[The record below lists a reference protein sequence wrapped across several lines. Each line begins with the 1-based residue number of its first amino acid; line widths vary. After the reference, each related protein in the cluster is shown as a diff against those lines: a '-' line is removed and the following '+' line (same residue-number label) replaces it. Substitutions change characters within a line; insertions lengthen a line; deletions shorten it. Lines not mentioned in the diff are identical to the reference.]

1 MKKLLF
7 VDTNIWLDFYRV
19 RTEAGLV
26 LLNHL
31 DAIRDQ
37 LVMTYQVEM
46 EFKKH
51 RQEAILEGFKALQSP
66 SAVQRPGLFSD
77 AKSAKALQKDLKNAE
92 KRVNTLKQRMRRALD
107 RPSVDD
113 PVYKVC
119 QRCFHKE
126 DNLTL
131 SRATKCK
138 KQIRRLAFRRFI
150 SGYPPR
156 KKNDTSIGDAF
167 NWEWIIRCAID
178 HSAEIHIAS
187 RDSDYGVTF
196 EGKSYINDQLLQEFK
211 ERVSKQRVIKLHTKL
226 SDALKHFEVEITP
239 EEETEENQIIF
250 DETVDSAPS
259 LKHEDMAELIRKLFG
274 DPPSK
279 EIEKGEKS

>member
-1 MKKLLF
+1 MKRLLF

-19 RTEAGLV
+19 RTEAGLA

-31 DAIRDQ
+31 DAIRQ
-37 LVMTYQVEM
+37 HLIMTYQVEM

-66 SAVQRPGLFSD
+66 GSVPRPGLFSD

-92 KRVNTLKQRMRRALD
+92 KRVNTLKNRLRRALN
-107 RPSVDD
+107 RPSVHD

-126 DNLTL
+126 DEYSLT
-131 SRATKCK
+131 RTAKTKN
-138 KQIRRLAFRRFI
+138 ILRRLAFRRFI
-150 SGYPPR
+150 CGYPPR
-156 KKNDTSIGDAF
+156 KKNDTSIGDAL
-167 NWEWIIRCAID
+167 NWEWIIRCAIE

-196 EGKSYINDQLLQEFK
+196 EGKSYLNDQLLQEFK
-211 ERVSKQRVIKLHTKL
+211 ERVSQKRFIQLHAKL
-226 SDALKHFEVEITP
+226 SDALKHFEVKITP
-239 EEETEENQIIF
+239 EEESEEDQIIF
-250 DETVDSAPS
+250 NESISHPS
-259 LKHEDMAELIRKLFG
+259 LSQQEKMEELIRKLFG
-274 DPPSK
+274 DPPQTEPENS
-279 EIEKGEKS
+279 